1 MTDLFLE
8 GKTFSHIPTS
18 LAQGSGAG
26 DGAGRGEE
34 QPCCLGPR
42 LWAVPSVLSPF
53 PVPLPCW
60 PETNRLPEYAQSTF
74 WISGEFNFGV
84 CSHGVQAPICQR
96 KESFVDGERNWN
108 WEVYGKWSVWL
119 FIVWVPPCQERG
131 LFPVGLYDHHKAWQ
145 LPPLVSWL
153 FNWGFCWLIYC

>member
-1 MTDLFLE
+1 MFSYKPKGKMTDLFLE

-53 PVPLPCW
+53 PVHLKLTDCQ
-60 PETNRLPEYAQSTF
+60 NMLRVH
-74 WISGEFNFGV
+74 SGSVENLTLGCAAMV
-84 CSHGVQAPICQR
+84 C
-96 KESFVDGERNWN
+96 K
-108 WEVYGKWSVWL
+108 
-119 FIVWVPPCQERG
+119 PPYVKGRRV
-131 LFPVGLYDHHKAWQ
+131 L
-145 LPPLVSWL
+145 
-153 FNWGFCWLIYC
+153 